1 MKKILTLALLLVSV
15 VTTYASDFTDKN
27 KKYSDGAV
35 YTVAAYADGVSVATA
50 TQASA
55 INAFTA
61 FGYGDGDKLY
71 YIEGAVSRYIALSGA
86 TPTRYDGTPSEGDN
100 YLVAASSDENY
111 VALFDNIIESENSL
125 NSLKKENHAA
135 LGSKFADAAQAAQAY
150 KNMVPAISNDNPYVK
165 LNEAIGDAIVVF
177 GQKGMHTNTY
187 GEAAESMK
195 AAKDGY
201 KDMFDELEEMRDS
214 LVLFYQTYD
223 GKKGKNGEDL
233 PRKISEYPSAKSMV
247 EDIEADPAN
256 GIEAAEGTWSTLL
269 KDYKEAES
277 YSIINGD
284 MTLIQNTLDQLYDN
298 VERYDDETLAF
309 FDKMNDPSSY
319 VPAESH
325 NEYPTIDNISYAEY
339 ALFVKVP
346 AMQMVEAGKTFGKE
360 VAAWAGTAPFV
371 SYSGIALATAT
382 FAIDMTFA
390 GMLMAEN
397 IKHIMTLQ
405 DCITW
410 LNEECQDDYAYAFLK
425 EEVARSRM
433 NLRSCNNSSIA
444 ELQHGILKDALARA
458 KELSALGV
466 KQLELQ
472 NLIFQAQDL
481 YYGMSAKRNNDYD
494 QFANHISKANLRT
507 CLSAAEIQKNINYVI
522 KIKTYD
528 YEANGGSY
536 SLYNFEWYASNG
548 VSFSENNPETPAQ
561 IVTREITKLQNAM
574 ALYSAQYNLEEK
586 LDEVIEYMNDETLF
600 ANPKRIIT
608 NAWTAGEEF
617 NDLVSQNKK
626 LVADI
631 ENEIQ
636 ALNDALA
643 LAENHQTIIEEE
655 IQETE
660 DIIDE
665 LVNNGPEEKLSQELL
680 EAIEAFKN
688 GENDSWDKVQEI
700 ILDLTDKRNW
710 DSDTFDDPDYYLDY
724 MIDNVQTF
732 YDANAAKFTPT
743 QVLVLDQAL
752 AVGRIALAEYRDQRY
767 QDLDQLMREYVL
779 FRMWCS
785 ALALEY
791 AEKLTVSETGL
802 EDEATKQLEEA
813 LVLAAL
819 TAAAQ
824 YTGDIAEFKA
834 ALAEANGVYR
844 DDEATA
850 EAKFDQVLK
859 LRALLG
865 DNLTGINSIEKAA
878 KAMAD
883 GKYIENGKLV
893 IVKDGKKFRANGVA
907 F

>member
-15 VTTYASDFTDKN
+15 VATYASDFTDKN
-27 KKYSDGAV
+27 KKSDDWV
-35 YTVAAYADGVSVATA
+35 YTIDSYADGVTVATA
-50 TQASA
+50 TQEIA
-55 INAFTA
+55 INAFNA
-61 FGYGDGDKLY
+61 FDLADGDRLY
-71 YIEGAVSRYIALSGA
+71 FLEGGVSRYIALSGT
-86 TPTRYDGTPSEGDN
+86 TPTVFVGAPIAGQN
-100 YLVAASSDENY
+100 YLVAASSDKNY
-111 VALFDNIIESENSL
+111 VALWQNIKDSEESRDG
-125 NSLKKENHAA
+125 LKKGNHAE
-135 LGSKFADAAQAAQAY
+135 LGSKFPEAAQAAQTY
-150 KNMVPAISNDNPYVK
+150 KDMVPAISNDNPYLK
-165 LNEAIGDAIVVF
+165 LNEAIGEAIIVF
-177 GQKGMHTNTY
+177 ERKGMNTKTY
-187 GEAAESMK
+187 GDAAETML

-201 KDMFDELEEMRDS
+201 KNMFDELEEMRDS
-214 LVLFYQTYD
+214 LVLFYQAYESQIGKD
-223 GKKGKNGEDL
+223 GKSL
-233 PRKISEYPSAKSMV
+233 PRKLSEYPSAKSMV
-247 EDIEADPAN
+247 E
-256 GIEAAEGTWSTLL
+256 EGTWSTLL
-269 KDYKEAES
+269 KDYNEGDS
-277 YSIINGD
+277 YPVINGD
-284 MTLIQNTLDQLYDN
+284 MTLIQNTLEQLIEN
-298 VERYDDETLAF
+298 TERYDQETLDF
-309 FDKMNDPSSY
+309 FDKLNDPNSY

-325 NEYPTIDNISYAEY
+325 NEYPTIENISYVEY
-339 ALFVKVP
+339 GLFVKVP
-346 AMQMVEAGKTFGKE
+346 AMQMVDAGKTFGKE

-382 FAIDMTFA
+382 FALDMTFA

-405 DCITW
+405 ECITW

-444 ELQHGILKDALARA
+444 ELQHGILKDALERA

-586 LDEVIEYMNDETLF
+586 LDEVIEYMSDETLF

-636 ALNDALA
+636 TLNDALA
-643 LAENHQTIIEEE
+643 LAENHQTVIEEE

-660 DIIDE
+660 DIIEE

-688 GENDSWDKVQEI
+688 GENDSWDKVQDI

-710 DSDTFDDPDYYLDY
+710 DSQTFDDPDYYLDY

-850 EAKFDQVLK
+850 ETKFEQVLK

-865 DNLTGINSIEKAA
+865 DTNLTGINSIEKAA